1 MGRGLTGLRRT
12 HSFQN
17 VTQPSTWSKI
27 NCVESLLD
35 IPDRCALFALE
46 DILGGHSAVSNIALR
61 AMIDL
66 GTRPATQVGTQY
78 AKLSDFYQQK
88 YWCTRSLGP
97 LGPALGLSVVALPPQ
112 FTLNLKQNIFFF

>member
-12 HSFQN
+12 PSSQN
-17 VTQPSTWSKI
+17 VTRPLTWSKI
-27 NCVESLLD
+27 DCVESLLD

-66 GTRPATQVGTQY
+66 GTRPATQVGKNIQNY
-78 AKLSDFYQQK
+78 QKFQKLSYIMIKLTFM
-88 YWCTRSLGP
+88 
-97 LGPALGLSVVALPPQ
+97 
-112 FTLNLKQNIFFF
+112 NLDD